1 MKSAPQWLEPTDA
14 QLHELLV
21 QTKTVAIVG
30 VSANPSRASNEI
42 ARYLLQNSKYEV
54 FLVNPAIRELF
65 GKPVYPNL
73 ALIPT
78 KIDIVDVFRKSSDLP
93 SVFEESIAIVPKA
106 IWLQLGLSNPE
117 LARQAQSHGINVV
130 MDRCIKIE
138 HEKYK
143 VAD

>member
-1 MKSAPQWLEPTDA
+1 MKSEPLWVEPTNDH
-14 QLHELLV
+14 LKEVLL
-21 QTKTVAIVG
+21 QAKTVAIVG
-30 VSANPSRASNEI
+30 ISANPSRASNEI
-42 ARYLLQNSKYEV
+42 ARYLLENSKYEV
-54 FLVNPAIRELF
+54 FFVNPAISELF

-73 ALIPT
+73 ASIPS

-93 SVFEESIAIVPKA
+93 SVFDAAIAIEPKN

-117 LARQAQSHGINVV
+117 LARQAQSQGINVV

-138 HEKYK
+138 HERLN

>member
-1 MKSAPQWLEPTDA
+1 MKSEPLWVEPTNDHLKEVLIQA
-14 QLHELLV
+14 
-21 QTKTVAIVG
+21 KTVAIVG
-30 VSANPSRASNEI
+30 ISANPSRPSNEI
-42 ARYLLQNSKYEV
+42 AKYLLENSKYEV
-54 FLVNPAIRELF
+54 FFVNPAISELF

-73 ALIPT
+73 ASIPS

-93 SVFEESIAIVPKA
+93 SVFDAAIAIEPKN

-117 LARQAQSHGINVV
+117 LARQAQSQGINVV

-138 HEKYK
+138 HERLN

>member
-1 MKSAPQWLEPTDA
+1 MTSEPLWVEPTNDHLKEVLIQA
-14 QLHELLV
+14 
-21 QTKTVAIVG
+21 KTVAIVG
-30 VSANPSRASNEI
+30 ISANPSRASNEI
-42 ARYLLQNSKYEV
+42 ARYLLDNSKYEV
-54 FLVNPAIRELF
+54 FFVNPAISELF

-73 ALIPT
+73 ASIPT

-93 SVFEESIAIVPKA
+93 SVFDAAIAIEPKN

-117 LARQAQSHGINVV
+117 LARQAQSQGINVV

-138 HEKYK
+138 HEKLD